1 MTYGS
6 TTVFYL
12 WQTFGK
18 EILQGSLNNV
28 WESATMVNAFKF
40 QVKPYI
46 MKTNKYSFATDFTAC
61 VYTKQKYPKKIFNF
75 GTVVFVINN
84 DIKKSF

>member
-1 MTYGS
+1 MTLES

-12 WQTFGK
+12 WQTSGK

-46 MKTNKYSFATDFTAC
+46 MKTNKYSFAIDFTAC
-61 VYTKQKYPKKIFNF
+61 VRNKNIQKKIFNF